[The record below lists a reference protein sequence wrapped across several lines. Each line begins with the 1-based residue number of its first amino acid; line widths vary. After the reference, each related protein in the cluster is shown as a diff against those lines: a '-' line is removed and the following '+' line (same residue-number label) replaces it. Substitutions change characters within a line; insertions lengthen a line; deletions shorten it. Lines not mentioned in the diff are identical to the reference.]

1 MMPRVG
7 RGANGRWADRGANM
21 STAASGREA
30 NQGDYSHAAVLV
42 REGKSKA
49 DIIASLVGQGLD
61 MASATTVVEE
71 LFAVQAKAA
80 SAAAKRNMLI
90 GGLWCIGGT
99 VVTVL
104 TYQAAANNPGGGSYV
119 VAWGA
124 IIFGAFQFLR
134 GVFQSIGNR

>member
-1 MMPRVG
+1 
-7 RGANGRWADRGANM
+7 M

>member
-1 MMPRVG
+1 
-7 RGANGRWADRGANM
+7 M
-21 STAASGREA
+21 STAVAGRAA

-49 DIIASLVGQGLD
+49 DIIASLIGQGLD
-61 MASATTVVEE
+61 TASATNVVEE
-71 LFAVQAKAA
+71 LFSVKAKQVT
-80 SAAAKRNMLI
+80 AAAKRNMLV
-90 GGLWCIGGT
+90 GALWCIGGT
-99 VVTVL
+99 VVTVI
-104 TYQAAANNPGGGSYV
+104 TYQAAANHPGGGSYV